1 MAEGYQYINDS
12 GVIIAD
18 TDEVK
23 SDVQTEWKD
32 ALGQDLILDDH
43 TPQGQLID
51 AETLARTNVM
61 RGCAQL
67 ANQINPNIAGGVWLD
82 AICSWLDIYREP
94 ATHTL
99 MAGCVLT
106 GTANTL
112 IPAGSRA
119 RTKNGDVAES
129 LAAIRLSSSGTGT
142 VDFQIVETGPVS
154 VPAGSLAVIVDTILG
169 WETVTNPEAGVLGQ
183 DRQSDASLRTVR
195 NQRLANNSISTR
207 EAIVSAMY
215 GVSGLQSM
223 QFRENISSL
232 TATIDGVT
240 MKPHSIWVCVYGGES
255 TAIAEALLRC
265 KTDGAAW
272 NGSTTVNVKDSAS
285 GQTYPVQFQRATPVP
300 LKIRVT
306 ANEGSSSADL
316 TSAIITAI
324 TDYAAGEIDGEP
336 GFVVGEDISPFEI
349 SGAINIQQPGIFVRK
364 VEIGSSSSDFSAT
377 VFAIAAGQI
386 GTISEDNITVVRV

>member
-1 MAEGYQYINDS
+1 MADGYQYINDS

-23 SDVQTEWKD
+23 SDVQAEWKE
-32 ALGQDLILDDH
+32 ALGQDLVLDDD

-51 AETLARTNVM
+51 AETVARTNVM

-99 MAGCVLT
+99 MSGCVLT
-106 GTANTL
+106 GSANTI

-119 RTKNGDVAES
+119 RTKNGDIAES
-129 LAAIRLSSSGTGT
+129 LAYTRLNASGTAT
-142 VDFQIVETGPVS
+142 VDFQIVETGPIS

-169 WETVTNPEAGVLGQ
+169 WETVTNPTAGVQGQ
-183 DRQSDASLRTVR
+183 EQQSDASLRTVR

-207 EAIVSAMY
+207 EAIVSAVY
-215 GVSGLQSM
+215 GVSGVQSM
-223 QFRENISSL
+223 QFRENIGNVA
-232 TATIDGVT
+232 ATIDGVNIAA
-240 MKPHSIWVCVYGGES
+240 HSIWVCVYGGDS
-255 TAIAEALLRC
+255 TAIATALLRC
-265 KTDGAAW
+265 KTDGAGW
-272 NGSTTVNVKDSAS
+272 SGSTTVNVKDEAS
-285 GQTYPVQFQRATPVP
+285 GQTYPVKFQRATAVP

-306 ANEGSSSADL
+306 ANEGTSSADL
-316 TSAIITAI
+316 TSAIVKAI

-364 VEIGSSSSDFSAT
+364 VEIGSNSSDFAAA
-377 VFAIAAGQI
+377 VFTIAAGQI
-386 GTISEDNITVVRV
+386 GTIAESNITVVRV